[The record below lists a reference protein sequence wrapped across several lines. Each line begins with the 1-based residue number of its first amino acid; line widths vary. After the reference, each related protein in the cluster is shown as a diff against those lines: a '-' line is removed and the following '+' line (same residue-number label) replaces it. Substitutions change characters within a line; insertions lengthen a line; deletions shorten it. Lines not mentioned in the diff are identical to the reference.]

1 MRGYLSKNGAR
12 CPASSKRGIV
22 TYNRGEWIDHC
33 DNMKNGKDNQAIHAG
48 EQTPEVLSRNL
59 KILGKDVIEFSVKN
73 MVIAQ
78 SGVIKKWVF
87 LLYLMSIKMP

>member
-1 MRGYLSKNGAR
+1 
-12 CPASSKRGIV
+12 
-22 TYNRGEWIDHC
+22 
-33 DNMKNGKDNQAIHAG
+33 MKNNKDDKAINAG